1 MHDPTQNPTKNPQL
15 AGKSRRFATG
25 VQAFRRFASDTPTER
40 AIVTLKTWLAGKV
53 EAGDVV
59 SVSLLARRALAVYL
73 DHCAALYGAGN
84 IELEREVVRINSRMP
99 NPNPRKRKK
108 PLVRRSRSKKPH
120 VQAPDDLGF

>member
-1 MHDPTQNPTKNPQL
+1 MHDPTQHPARSPEL
-15 AGKSRRFATG
+15 AGKHRRYAIGSHALRHFY
-25 VQAFRRFASDTPTER
+25 SNTPTER
-40 AIVTLKTWLAGKV
+40 AIVTLKEWLAGTV
-53 EAGDVV
+53 ESGDVV
-59 SVSLLARRALAVYL
+59 SVSLIARRALAVYL